1 MPRSRTWTGCGAVL
15 YASPAPDEGL
25 TPVTG
30 GEARLEDPRVTIAAL
45 LVAHGCGVGHTPV
58 IGAADP
64 LKYGRLSH
72 VGQTCLRPATHRAAG
87 ATLIGYQASTSL
99 AQAWDGG
106 FVAFVRPQGGGRR
119 RAGDRACLAAVIF
132 VAPRGQGLRLRPPAP
147 MAEQERHP
155 PPPGRRKDSVLA
167 GRMPTPAPPP

>member
-72 VGQTCLRPATHRAAG
+72 VDQTCLRPATHRAAG
-87 ATLIGYQASTSL
+87 ATLIDYQASTPL
-99 AQAWDGG
+99 ARRGAAASSPSSVRRAAVDGG
-106 FVAFVRPQGGGRR
+106 PVTAH
-119 RAGDRACLAAVIF
+119 AW
-132 VAPRGQGLRLRPPAP
+132 PR
-147 MAEQERHP
+147 
-155 PPPGRRKDSVLA
+155 SSS
-167 GRMPTPAPPP
+167 